1 MLAAELGEMSMSR
14 AEHDQHAR
22 DIRLGLERVEQLLV
36 RRNEMVETGP
46 QSKDGY
52 IWNLGSAI

>member
-1 MLAAELGEMSMSR
+1 MLAADLCEMSVSR

-36 RRNEMVETGP
+36 RRDEMAETGAGEKTGGP
-46 QSKDGY
+46 
-52 IWNLGSAI
+52 SATSLR

>member
-1 MLAAELGEMSMSR
+1 MLAAELCEMSVSR

-36 RRNEMVETGP
+36 LRDEVVETGP
-46 QSKDGY
+46 RRKGR
-52 IWNLGSAI
+52 WPSARLLR